1 MKNTA
6 KKIIALA
13 LATLTAASL
22 CACTEAEDR
31 DERRSKK
38 DKSDSKPTFSI
49 TEAITEEVSPF
60 TFVGEGNFTSVYT
73 KDDEVSNKVILC
85 DTEGEYY
92 SLTTTP
98 TTEFLFEKEE
108 FIRMNYFDSR
118 LEGNASELF
127 SDSLILN
134 VAGTGTTINFPY
146 NGETVAFASTR
157 YDTNY
162 FYMFYEDGGKWSL
175 TLYSYADNMGTIQ
188 TECNQ
193 LPIAI
198 FAENLDT
205 ELEVVD
211 VIVEPSGTLWLV
223 DRQGRYFHMGSDES
237 IDTVIKEDRV
247 LFTRS
252 NDACSMEDVQNYIVT
267 DFGLLFV
274 KNGENDRFYFSSI
287 QSINLPAGLT
297 VDNIVSVSG
306 NIITDDQ
313 GNVYTPSYGDFVQ
326 HELLTKLNKEGK
338 IAKIVFSWHYIGVL
352 FNDGS
357 FGYIMA

>member
-6 KKIIALA
+6 KKIIALSMA
-13 LATLTAASL
+13 LLTAASL

-38 DKSDSKPTFSI
+38 DKSDSKPTLSI
-49 TEAITEEVSPF
+49 TETIAEEVSPF

-73 KDDEVSNKVILC
+73 KDDEICNKVILC
-85 DTEGEYY
+85 DAEGEYY
-92 SLTTTP
+92 SITTTP
-98 TTEFLFEKEE
+98 TTEFVFEREE

-118 LEGNASELF
+118 LDGAASELF

-134 VAGTGTTINFPY
+134 VAGTGTTVNFNY
-146 NGETVAFASTR
+146 YGETVAFASTR
-157 YDTNY
+157 YDTNF
-162 FYMFYEDGGKWSL
+162 FYMFNEDGGKWSL
-175 TLYSYADNMGTIQ
+175 TLYSYADNMGTVSL
-188 TECNQ
+188 ECRN

-198 FAENLDT
+198 YAENLDA

-237 IDTVIKEDRV
+237 IDTIIKEDRV
-247 LFTRS
+247 LFNRT
-252 NDACSMEDVQNYIVT
+252 NDACTMEDVQDYIVT

-274 KNGENDRFYFSSI
+274 KNGENDRFYLSSI
-287 QSINLPAGLT
+287 QSITLPEGLT
-297 VDNIVSVSG
+297 VDNIVSFSG
-306 NIITDDQ
+306 NIITDDN
-313 GNVYTPSYGDFVQ
+313 GNVYTPGYGNFVQ

-352 FNDGS
+352 FTDGT
-357 FGYIMA
+357 FGYLA